1 VAPIIRSCR
10 IDCKLTEKQLFQPD
24 APCDGDGVAVSVVE
38 EELAVQGKWRRLKCK
53 LTYPT
58 EEIKATAEAH
68 EAEV

>member
-1 VAPIIRSCR
+1 
-10 IDCKLTEKQLFQPD
+10 
-24 APCDGDGVAVSVVE
+24 VAVSVVE